1 MVRRQQHNSQ
11 NILLTAA
18 EAQRWGFKAG
28 AARDSPSKRQRGRNE
43 NPGFSERLCRD
54 YGALF
59 KKSSSPDSFKGRL
72 LSYCFKDEYEK
83 ITGEKNQVH
92 TRSLHAE
99 ENAFL
104 QIAKYGGDGIKGG
117 NLFTSASSCVLC
129 SKKAY
134 QLGIRHIY
142 YIDPYTDIANSH
154 ILSFGKY
161 KNQCP
166 QCHLFYGAI
175 GKAYTCLFTQRI
187 AIKDELKILLDAEN
201 AKSEIKPKKE

>member
-1 MVRRQQHNSQ
+1 MHDRLFAANRCPCNGGRPSEP
-11 NILLTAA
+11 TASFSSA
-18 EAQRWGFKAG
+18 AQGPVTETLCTRLA
-28 AARDSPSKRQRGRNE
+28 P
-43 NPGFSERLCRD
+43 PG
-54 YGALF
+54 G
-59 KKSSSPDSFKGRL
+59 
-72 LSYCFKDEYEK
+72 
-83 ITGEKNQVH
+83 
-92 TRSLHAE
+92 SLHAE

-201 AKSEIKPKKE
+201 AKSESKPQKE